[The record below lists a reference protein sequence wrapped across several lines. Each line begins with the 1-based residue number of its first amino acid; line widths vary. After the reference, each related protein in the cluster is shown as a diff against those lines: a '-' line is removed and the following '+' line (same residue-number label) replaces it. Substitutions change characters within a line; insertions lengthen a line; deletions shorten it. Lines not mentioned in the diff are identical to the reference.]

1 MTDIPIPEAPL
12 SGRYAVYE
20 APEVGS
26 LWWEAGSRWLGRCA
40 ATGQKYAPPKVD
52 GLSDAQF
59 SELTAAPR
67 RYGWHGTLRAP
78 FALAPSVTV
87 ADVLNALH
95 ALASNWAAFEMPR
108 LKVVLLDD
116 FLALVPDPV
125 HPCKARLDALAAAC
139 VRTLQPLAAPLA
151 PRDLAR
157 RREAGLTPEQDDL
170 LLRWGYPYVL
180 DQFRFHVS
188 LTGPLCDVS
197 PAHVSALKATA
208 QEIFDAMPVYSC
220 ARVSLFHEPMP
231 GADFVVLEQVA
242 LTS

>member
-1 MTDIPIPEAPL
+1 MTDIQIPATSS

-40 ATGQKYAPPKVD
+40 ATGQEYPPQKVD

-78 FALAPSVTV
+78 FVPAPSV
-87 ADVLNALH
+87 ALPDVLNALRV
-95 ALASNWAAFEMPR
+95 LASRRPAFEMPR
-108 LKVVLLDD
+108 LRVALLDD
-116 FLALVPDPV
+116 FLALVPDPA
-125 HPCKARLDALAAAC
+125 HPGKAKLDALAAAC
-139 VRTLQPLAAPLA
+139 VTTLQPLAAPLSA
-151 PRDLAR
+151 RDLAR

-170 LLRWGYPYVL
+170 LVRWGYPYVL

-188 LTGPLCDVS
+188 LTGSLRNVS
-197 PAHVSALKATA
+197 PAHVRALKARA
-208 QEIFDAMPVYSC
+208 QKIFDALPVYPF
-220 ARVSLFHEPMP
+220 ARLSLFHEPLP

-242 LTS
+242 LAS